1 MLDFLPDLSYTNVMN
16 TKSSI
21 NKEGAEIISTERQH
35 SANGAKQLY
44 DKVMNNPEMKLLTPE
59 DMIKDFPTKEEQE
72 EMNKRSCWSKGT
84 KTDIQILNALSKK
97 LAHDQYDGW
106 NNYSCPMKSRHK
118 TQLMIGLSYL
128 IPKFIEHNKLSTYLT
143 VRQILLHLAT
153 ASLEDHKK
161 GNDVAW
167 NAVEH
172 ITNELVA
179 KGRDELDPWKEDDAM
194 A

>member
-1 MLDFLPDLSYTNVMN
+1 MN

-21 NKEGAEIISTERQH
+21 NKEGAKIISTERQQ

-44 DKVMNNPEMKLLTPE
+44 DKVMNNPDMELLTPE
-59 DMIKDFPTKEEQE
+59 DMMKDFPTKEEQE
-72 EMNKRSCWSKGT
+72 EMNKRSTWSKGT

-97 LAHDQYDGW
+97 LAHDQYEGW

-128 IPKFIEHNKLSTYLT
+128 IPKFIQHNKLSTYLT
-143 VRQILLHLAT
+143 VRQILLHLAS
-153 ASLEDHKK
+153 ASLEDHSK

-167 NAVEH
+167 SAVEH

-179 KGRDELDPWKEDDAM
+179 KGRDELDPWEEDDAM